1 MTAASGAGSVRV
13 IGVGS
18 RWRCDDAA
26 GLVAARRIRELA
38 PGGVAVS
45 ELEGEPISLLDLW
58 EDTGAALVIDAVS
71 SGSAPGTVHRVD
83 AYAHRLP
90 EPLAG
95 SSTHTLGLAEAIE
108 LARALDRLPA
118 RLIVYGI
125 EGERFEAGDALTAAV
140 ESGVEKA
147 VAAVMD
153 ELEARHGAPLTQP
166 PRTRART

>member
-1 MTAASGAGSVRV
+1 LTAGSGPGSVKV

-38 PGGVAVS
+38 PAGVGVT
-45 ELEGEPISLLDLW
+45 ELEGEPVSLLDVW
-58 EDTGAALVIDAVS
+58 EGMHEALVIDAVS

-83 AYAHRLP
+83 AHARRLP

-108 LARALDRLPA
+108 LGRALDRLPA

-125 EGERFEAGDALTAAV
+125 EGERFESGDAITPAV
-140 ESGVEKA
+140 EAGIEETVT
-147 VAAVMD
+147 AVMG
-153 ELEARHGAPLTQP
+153 ELDARHRAPLT
-166 PRTRART
+166 